1 MKHEISRRAMVGS
14 VVAAGAAGTV
24 GWFRGWDTADAAGAA
39 GAAGAAPTAPD
50 ELTVVIG
57 EEIRHAVREMTQRPG
72 PGARRFAGALR
83 MYAANGRA
91 HGLDQGVADYY
102 RTLVKTQGRDA
113 VLSIEPDWA
122 MLQAEARALGIDRV
136 TPMAI
141 DMPSRARALDAMLA
155 GKYTAFLDR
164 TALEVDARSK
174 HLDERG
180 VPGVRPIVYSD
191 AACIRTMEMEN
202 WAQWGVKVVCAFGWV
217 VYDVPACAAA
227 VGAWAGVWLVNELEG
242 CH

>member
-1 MKHEISRRAMVGS
+1 MKQEISRRAMVGT
-14 VVAAGAAGTV
+14 VMAAGTAGAV
-24 GWFRGWDTADAAGAA
+24 GWFRGWDAIDAAAPPAPAA
-39 GAAGAAPTAPD
+39 AASD

-57 EEIRHAVREMTQRPG
+57 EELRQAVREMTQRPG

-91 HGLDQGVADYY
+91 HGMDQGVANYY
-102 RTLVKTQGRDA
+102 RSLVRAQGRDA
-113 VLSIEPDWA
+113 VLAIEPDWA

-136 TPMAI
+136 TPAAI

-155 GKYTAFLDR
+155 GKFTAFLDR
-164 TALEVDARSK
+164 AAVEADAKSK

-180 VPGVRPIVYSD
+180 VPGVRPIVYRD
-191 AACIRTMEMEN
+191 AACIRTREMEN
-202 WAQWGVKVVCAFGWV
+202 WAQWAVKVSCALGWV
-217 VYDVPACAAA
+217 VADVPVCAAA
-227 VGAWAGVWLVNELEG
+227 VGAWAGVWLVNEMDG

>member
-1 MKHEISRRAMVGS
+1 MKQEISRRAMVGS
-14 VVAAGAAGTV
+14 VMAAGAAGTV
-24 GWFRGWDTADAAGAA
+24 GWFRGWDTLDAAGPAA
-39 GAAGAAPTAPD
+39 AAPTAPD
-50 ELTVVIG
+50 ELTIVIG
-57 EEIRHAVREMTQRPG
+57 DEVRHAVREMTQRPG

-91 HGLDQGVADYY
+91 HGMDQGVANYY

-113 VLSIEPDWA
+113 VLSIEPDWK

-136 TPMAI
+136 APMAI

-155 GKYTAFLDR
+155 GKFTAFLDR
-164 TALEVDARSK
+164 AAVEVDARSQR
-174 HLDERG
+174 LDERG
-180 VPGVRPIVYSD
+180 VPGVRAIVYRD

-202 WAQWGVKVVCAFGWV
+202 WAQWGVKVTCAFGWV
-217 VYDVPACAAA
+217 VYDVPVCAAA
-227 VGAWAGVWLVNELEG
+227 VGTWAGIWLVNELEG

>member
-24 GWFRGWDTADAAGAA
+24 GWFRGWDGVDAAATTA
-39 GAAGAAPTAPD
+39 AAPPAAD

-57 EEIRHAVREMTQRPG
+57 DEIRQAVREMTQRPG

-91 HGLDQGVADYY
+91 HGMDQSVANYY
-102 RTLVKTQGRDA
+102 RSLVKAQGRDA
-113 VLSIEPDWA
+113 VLAIEPDWA
-122 MLQAEARALGIDRV
+122 MLKAEARALGIDRV

-155 GKYTAFLDR
+155 GKFTAFLDH
-164 TALEVDARSK
+164 AAVEVAAKGK

-180 VPGVRPIVYSD
+180 VPGVRPIVYRD

-202 WAQWGVKVVCAFGWV
+202 WAQWGVKVACALGWV
-217 VYDVPACAAA
+217 AFDVPVCAAA
-227 VGAWAGVWLVNELEG
+227 VGIWAGVWLANELDG